1 MRPRRA
7 LPVALA
13 LLAALAARGRARAGD
28 PPPPAVPGGPA
39 APSAPAA
46 PAAPGAPAPAPA
58 PASKPSARPAPTSV
72 PAADVVA
79 AIARAAIE
87 NAAKPEGERASGDA
101 LFDLYVRR
109 GAAVARGDVPG
120 FLLGLA
126 KAIDPVDSL
135 GRFPLTARATRGL
148 ETEAEAA
155 ARRAALGKPTL
166 RGRDDRA
173 LHFVVSAALAARL
186 GEAAANAAG
195 LAKELAD
202 LETAEKFSVGDLL
215 ADAAGVVFA
224 RRLAA
229 GDAAANL
236 AWVAAAFAGA
246 DAVPDDAGLPD
257 ALSKEEFA
265 RAYGGPSDPRL
276 LELRARLFASAE
288 ALAYPKAAAP
298 GADAGGGGGEGRAP
312 TPPAPGAPAPPSAPR
327 PTK

>member
-1 MRPRRA
+1 MRPRLA
-7 LPVALA
+7 VPLALA
-13 LLAALAARGRARAGD
+13 LLAALAARGRTRAGD

-39 APSAPAA
+39 AP
-46 PAAPGAPAPAPA
+46 AAPGTPTPVPA
-58 PASKPSARPAPTSV
+58 PASKPSGRPAPTSV

-79 AIARAAIE
+79 AVARAAVE
-87 NAAKPEGERASGDA
+87 NAAKPERERVWGDA

-126 KAIDPVDSL
+126 KAIDPADTL